1 MSSRFEF
8 TQDPETVYLLLTDPQ
23 FLVDRS
29 LALGEL
35 SADCEV
41 EEDDDSATVTMTRE
55 VKRDLPSF
63 LAKLFNPV
71 QTMNMTEEWQ
81 RDGDGFTG
89 HYRIEVQGQPVTM
102 EADFSLKPGKKGSVY
117 TLDFSCKARIPI
129 VGKKVEQFIAE
140 QAKEG
145 LAREMDHTKKHLG

>member
-8 TQDPETVYLLLTDPQ
+8 SHDAETVYSLLTDPQ

-55 VKRDLPSF
+55 VKRDLPAF
-63 LAKLFNPV
+63 LAKLFNPI
-71 QTMNMTEEWQ
+71 QTMSMTEEWQ
-81 RDGDGFTG
+81 RKDDGFSG
-89 HYRIEVQGQPVTM
+89 HYRIEVHGQPVTID
-102 EADFSLKPGKKGSVY
+102 AQFGLKPGKKGCIY
-117 TLDFSCKARIPI
+117 TIEFSCKARIPL
-129 VGKKVEQFIAE
+129 VGRKVEQFIAE

-145 LAREMDHTKKHLG
+145 VSKEMAYLKKQLG